1 MKFTKTYI
9 PVGYAWAT
17 PFAKWQGPLAELNS
31 IDMAVDVTGRALS
44 ERGLPAE
51 EITEW
56 ALGMTIPQ
64 PTAFYGV
71 TLLSRRLG
79 AGAHGGPWIARAC
92 ATSAAVL
99 EHSATQV
106 ESGAHETAI
115 GVLTDRTS
123 NGPLMVYASQR
134 TPSAAPVTEHWIN
147 DPMVLDTTTGQS
159 MLDTAENTAKDAGF
173 TRQQLD
179 DVTFLRYEQYQSSLA
194 DDRAVQRRY
203 MVPVRVPGRKGD
215 TWVEEDHGIFP
226 MTTEGLER
234 LRPVQEDGVVTFG
247 SQTHPADGGAGF
259 IVTTEDRARELS
271 RSYGRDGATAQLL
284 STGFSRAEPAFMPKA
299 PVGAARRAL
308 ADAGVSAADVDV
320 VTTHNP
326 FAVNDLW
333 LSQELRIPVET
344 MNPYG
349 SSLIYGHP
357 QGPTGARAIAELI
370 EALHARGGGI
380 GLFTGCAAGDSAG
393 AAVIRVD
400 A

>member
-1 MKFTKTYI
+1 MKFSQTYI
-9 PVGYAWAT
+9 PVGYAWST

-31 IDMAVDVTGRALS
+31 LDMAVDVTGRALS

-56 ALGMTIPQ
+56 ALGMTVPQ

-79 AGAHGGPWIARAC
+79 AGAHSGPWIARAC

-99 EHSATQV
+99 EHAASQV

-123 NGPLMVYASQR
+123 NGPLMVYASSR
-134 TPSAAPVTEHWIN
+134 TPSAAPITEHWVN
-147 DPMVLDTTTGQS
+147 DPMVLDPTTGQS
-159 MLDTAENTAKDAGF
+159 MLDTAENTAADAGF
-173 TRQQLD
+173 SRQQLD
-179 DVTFLRYEQYQSSLA
+179 DLTLLRYEQYRSALA

-203 MVPVRVPGRKGD
+203 LVPVRVPGRKGD
-215 TWVEEDHGIFP
+215 TWVEEDHGVFP
-226 MTTEGLER
+226 VTREGLEG
-234 LRPVQEDGVVTFG
+234 LRPVKEGGVVTYG
-247 SQTHPADGGAGF
+247 GQTHPADGGAGF
-259 IVTTEDRARELS
+259 VVTTAARAEELS
-271 RSYGRDGATAQLL
+271 RAYGRDGATAQLL
-284 STGFSRAEPAFMPKA
+284 ATGFARAEPAYMPKA

-308 ADAGVSAADVDV
+308 EDAGVTAAEVDV

-333 LSQELRIPVET
+333 LSRELGIPLET

-357 QGPTGARAIAELI
+357 QGPTGARAVAELI
-370 EALHARGGGI
+370 EALHARGGGV

-393 AAVIRVD
+393 AAVVRVD
-400 A
+400 G